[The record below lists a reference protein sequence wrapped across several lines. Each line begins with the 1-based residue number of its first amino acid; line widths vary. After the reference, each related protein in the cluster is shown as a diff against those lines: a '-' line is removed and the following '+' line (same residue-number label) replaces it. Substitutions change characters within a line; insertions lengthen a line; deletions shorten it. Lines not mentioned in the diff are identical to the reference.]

1 MSQGLE
7 VLSIRLHLKE
17 DAAGA
22 TFIALGSSAPVLML
36 TFVTIIRGTDYID
49 IGFGAIIGYVCEW
62 DGIWNY
68 G

>member
-1 MSQGLE
+1 M
-7 VLSIRLHLKE
+7 KE

-49 IGFGAIIGYVCEW
+49 IGFGAIIG
-62 DGIWNY
+62 
-68 G
+68 